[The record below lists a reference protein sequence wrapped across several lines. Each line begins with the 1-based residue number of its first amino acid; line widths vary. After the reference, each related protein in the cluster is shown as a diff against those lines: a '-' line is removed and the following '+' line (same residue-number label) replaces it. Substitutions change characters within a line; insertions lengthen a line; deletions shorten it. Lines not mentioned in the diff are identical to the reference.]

1 MPQRTSSSWYDV
13 TSTRIDPRRAHYEGR
28 FMAQCVTCGSE
39 LHPDRAKKYNYCM
52 KPECQEKNLKGLNM
66 VAIGVNKSAEQ
77 YLLLDEQT
85 RNELASGKF
94 ADQRRGSF
102 GTSVPT
108 SGPGQAGPGQAGPGQ
123 AGPGQAGP
131 GQTGPGQAGPGQ
143 AGPGQA
149 GTATAARPARPEPAQ
164 PGQPQPAQPQP
175 AQPQPGQPQPGQPQ
189 PAQPQPGRPQPG
201 QPQPAQP
208 QPEWRRPAPPRPA
221 VTRAPRNPW
230 TKSQERLALLYNEQ
244 GQRPE
249 EIARKLGLSTY
260 TVTQIILGSRNRGKL

>member
-1 MPQRTSSSWYDV
+1 
-13 TSTRIDPRRAHYEGR
+13 
-28 FMAQCVTCGSE
+28 MALCITCGSE

-52 KPECQEKNLKGLNM
+52 KPECQEKNLKGLTM

-85 RNELASGKF
+85 KNELASGKF

-108 SGPGQAGPGQAGPGQ
+108 SGPSEASPSQAGPSEAGPCEV
-123 AGPGQAGP
+123 GPSQV
-131 GQTGPGQAGPGQ
+131 
-143 AGPGQA
+143 
-149 GTATAARPARPEPAQ
+149 GTATVPKPARPE
-164 PGQPQPAQPQP
+164 
-175 AQPQPGQPQPGQPQ
+175 
-189 PAQPQPGRPQPG
+189 RPQPQAG
-201 QPQPAQP
+201 
-208 QPEWRRPAPPRPA
+208 RRRSAPPRPA

-230 TKSQERLALLYNEQ
+230 TRSQERLALLYNEQ
-244 GQRPE
+244 GQRPD